1 MIEMNINWEIILSA
15 IAVGISGYSF
25 LSSRKNNQ
33 KLMNQQ
39 IQINELLLKK
49 EQEYIEEKNQ
59 AKFRAFTT
67 GEKGNYVLTVVN
79 QGQATAKNLT
89 LEILIEDKY
98 KNSFYN
104 IDDIFP
110 INLNANQTA
119 KTNYSRGMN
128 FPSKF
133 KIRLKWQNNSEKSHE
148 EILEVMS

>member
-1 MIEMNINWEIILSA
+1 MNINWEIVLSA

-59 AKFRAFTT
+59 AKFKAFTT
-67 GEKGNYVLTVVN
+67 GEKSNYVLTIVN
-79 QGQATAKNLT
+79 QGQATAINLT
-89 LEILIEDKY
+89 LEVLIEDEH

-110 INLNANQTA
+110 INLSAKNTA
-119 KTNYSRGMN
+119 KTNYSRGWN

-133 KIRLKWQNNSEKSHE
+133 KIRLKWQDNNEESHE

>member
-1 MIEMNINWEIILSA
+1 MDINWEIILSA
-15 IAVGISGYSF
+15 MAVGISGYSF
-25 LSSRKNNQ
+25 LSSRKTNQ
-33 KLMNQQ
+33 KLMDQQ

-59 AKFRAFTT
+59 AKFKAFTT
-67 GEKGNYVLTVVN
+67 GEKSNYVLTVVN
-79 QGQATAKNLT
+79 QGQAMAKNLS
-89 LEILIEDKY
+89 LEVLIEDEH

-110 INLNANQTA
+110 INLSAKHTA
-119 KTNYSRGMN
+119 KTNYSRGWH

-133 KIRLKWQNNSEKSHE
+133 KIKLKWEDNNGKDHE

>member
-1 MIEMNINWEIILSA
+1 MNINWEIVLSA

-59 AKFRAFTT
+59 AKFKAFTT
-67 GEKGNYVLTVVN
+67 GEKSNYVLTIVN
-79 QGQATAKNLT
+79 QGQATAINLT
-89 LEILIEDKY
+89 LEVLIEDEH

-110 INLNANQTA
+110 INLSAKNTA
-119 KTNYSRGMN
+119 KTNYSRGWH

-133 KIRLKWQNNSEKSHE
+133 KIRLKWQDSNEKSHE